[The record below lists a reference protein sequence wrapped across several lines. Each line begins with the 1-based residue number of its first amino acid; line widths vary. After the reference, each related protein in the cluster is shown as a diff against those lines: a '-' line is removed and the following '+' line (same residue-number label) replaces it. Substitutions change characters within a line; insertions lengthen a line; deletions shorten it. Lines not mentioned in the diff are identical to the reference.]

1 MESVLH
7 CVRLPLIDFRFFLFS
22 GALRLPD
29 GPKKPVALKPVERKP
44 LESVVRYLGRKTV
57 PRQRSN
63 VRFLDLSGSSVGCV
77 FMPVTWFDGRV
88 NTKCKQ
94 LFYGMV

>member
-7 CVRLPLIDFRFFLFS
+7 CVRLPLLDFQFFLFS

-44 LESVVRYLGRKTV
+44 LESVVRYLGRK
-57 PRQRSN
+57 Q
-63 VRFLDLSGSSVGCV
+63 FLTSTPSLMFVLWTNA
-77 FMPVTWFDGRV
+77 VTWFDGKI
-88 NTKCKQ
+88 NTKWKQ
-94 LFYGMV
+94 LFCGMV